1 VADRG
6 AARMARIE
14 KLRKLLEG
22 GAVRL
27 RPLPG
32 RTIER
37 RRELAFS
44 LRKAMIAARRDSLRR
59 FDGLRE
65 D

>member
-1 VADRG
+1 
-6 AARMARIE
+6 
-14 KLRKLLEG
+14 LRS
-22 GAVRL
+22 R
-27 RPLPG
+27 PG

-37 RRELAFS
+37 RRELTVS
-44 LRKAMIAARRDSLRR
+44 LQKAMIAARHDSLRR

>member
-1 VADRG
+1 VADRV
-6 AARMARIE
+6 AARVARIE
-14 KLRKLLEG
+14 RLRKLLDG
-22 GAVRL
+22 GSARL
-27 RPLPG
+27 RPRPG

-37 RRELAFS
+37 RRELTVS
-44 LRKAMIAARRDSLRR
+44 LRKAMIAVRQDSLRR